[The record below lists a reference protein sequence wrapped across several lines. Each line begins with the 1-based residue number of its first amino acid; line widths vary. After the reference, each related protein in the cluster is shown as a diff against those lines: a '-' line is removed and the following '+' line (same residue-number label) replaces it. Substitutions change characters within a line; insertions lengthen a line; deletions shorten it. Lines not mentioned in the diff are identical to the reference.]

1 MKPNS
6 QICIIDD
13 DAISVFGFKRAL
25 TRIGFKS
32 EISVF
37 ENGLDALENFEELL
51 EEDTSLP
58 SILFID
64 LNMPVMDGWDFVE
77 EFTKRIPSK
86 TSMPEIYIMTSSV
99 DTKDIETAKTFGLE
113 THYLIKPVSAN
124 VLDGILICSDEECK

>member
-1 MKPNS
+1 MKPYS

-25 TRIGFKS
+25 TSIGFTPELS
-32 EISVF
+32 IF

-77 EFTKRIPSK
+77 ELTKLK
-86 TSMPEIYIMTSSV
+86 TSDMSMPEIYIMTSSV
-99 DTKDIETAKTFGLE
+99 DTNDIETAKTYGLE
-113 THYLIKPVSAN
+113 THYLIKPVSAK
-124 VLDGILICSDEECK
+124 ILESIFVCSAEETK